1 MKVKMK
7 VDVKGAVGNGE
18 TTMMYSA
25 GQTYEMKT
33 KLEMEMA
40 TVWMNDGRAEK
51 GVAEKATKVVNEME
65 KKVEK
70 KSKGILKKVFGKK
83 RNNK

>member
-1 MKVKMK
+1 MKIKMK
-7 VDVKGAVGNGE
+7 KDVVGAIDNGGS
-18 TTMMYSA
+18 TMLYKT
-25 GQTYEMKT
+25 GQTYQMNT

-70 KSKGILKKVFGKK
+70 KK
-83 RNNK
+83 

>member
-1 MKVKMK
+1 MKIKMK
-7 VDVKGAVGNGE
+7 KDVVGAVDNGGS
-18 TTMMYSA
+18 TMLYKA
-25 GQTYEMKT
+25 GQTYQLNT

-40 TVWMNDGRAEK
+40 TAWMNDGRAEK

-70 KSKGILKKVFGKK
+70 KGKGILKKVFGKK
-83 RNNK
+83 KK

>member
-1 MKVKMK
+1 MKIKMK
-7 VDVKGAVGNGE
+7 KDVIGAVDNG
-18 TTMMYSA
+18 TSTMLYKA
-25 GQTYEMKT
+25 GQTYTIST

-65 KKVEK
+65 KKTEK
-70 KSKGILKKVFGKK
+70 KSKNILKKILGKK
-83 RNNK
+83 KK

>member
-1 MKVKMK
+1 MKIKMK
-7 VDVKGAVGNGE
+7 IDVVGAVDNGGS
-18 TTMMYSA
+18 TMLYKA
-25 GQTYEMKT
+25 GQTYQMNT

-65 KKVEK
+65 KKTEK
-70 KSKGILKKVFGKK
+70 KSKNILKKILGKK
-83 RNNK
+83 KK